1 MKTVENGQTCDHV
14 EIGFVTDV
22 GQKRDHNED
31 NLYVFSPAADFAG
44 RGMLFGVADGMGGH
58 AGGEFASRIAV
69 DALKKYYTTE
79 VAEIDEFAR
88 RARAAMQNCITE
100 ANSLIYSQAKASP
113 VLKGMGTTLTTALIQ
128 GNCLQIGQVGD
139 SRGYR
144 IRNNT
149 LQQLTN
155 DHSLVAEQIRQG
167 IISETEAASHPAKNI
182 ITRALG
188 TKAKVDID
196 FYSFELEPDD
206 RILLCSDGLHGVVPE
221 AEMLSIVLQAETMP
235 EACRR
240 LIAKANENGGPD
252 NITVIVA
259 HSHPVKPLWKRLV
272 GL

>member
-1 MKTVENGQTCDHV
+1 MGARVKKLENGQICDHI
-14 EIGFVTDV
+14 EIGFLTDV

-31 NLYVFSPAADFAG
+31 NYYVFSTASDFET

-69 DALKKYYTTE
+69 DALGKYYTTE
-79 VAEIDEFAR
+79 ADQGAVLPALES
-88 RARAAMQNCITE
+88 CITE
-100 ANSLIYSQAKASP
+100 ANSLIYSQAKTSP
-113 VLKGMGTTLTTALIQ
+113 VLKGMGTTLTAAVLADKTLRLA
-128 GNCLQIGQVGD
+128 QVGD

-144 IRNNT
+144 IRDMT
-149 LQQLTN
+149 IQQLTN

-206 RILLCSDGLHGVVPE
+206 RILLCSDGLHGVVGE
-221 AEMLSIVLQAETMP
+221 SEILSLVLQAESSP
-235 EACRR
+235 EACKK

-252 NITVIVA
+252 NVTVIVV
-259 HSHPVKPLWKRLV
+259 HNHPIKPFWKRIV
-272 GL
+272 GM